1 MQVWLS
7 SPTMNT
13 NNEIETG
20 FMNYEGDR
28 KLDKDTGY
36 LHETSLFFLNR
47 KLKHLEGSKLARQC
61 RQTGRI
67 KFFLRSL
74 QCLGLKPLERQ

>member
-13 NNEIETG
+13 NNEIENG

-47 KLKHLEGSKLARQC
+47 KLKYLEGSKPGKAMQADW
-61 RQTGRI
+61 QG
-67 KFFLRSL
+67 KFFLQSL